1 MVATHSRGPLSSS
14 LGEVREKREDTG
26 NDVVVVA
33 IFPKLQSFLWLGHM
47 CLYNESSSYRVV
59 SLYSVDPD

>member
-1 MVATHSRGPLSSS
+1 MKPFMVATHSRGPLSSS

-47 CLYNESSSYRVV
+47 CLYN
-59 SLYSVDPD
+59 